1 MKTTNPLPFISNE
14 CAKV

>member
-1 MKTTNPLPFISNE
+1 MKTTTPLPFISNE